1 MLVLHILDREYAST
15 PLIGRSMLVLHLLD
29 REYASTPHIGQDVC

>member
-15 PLIGRSMLVLHLLD
+15 PHWTGSMLVLHILD
-29 REYASTPHIGQDVC
+29 REYASTPHIGQGVC